1 MKVFLFPLGH
11 VLLYPGTSKPLH
23 IFEPRYLK
31 MVQDAIEQR
40 VPIAIG
46 FVDDPQKPL
55 RYEAGQ
61 KLGFVREIVG
71 YGYPQIIE
79 TRPDGTL
86 LILLPGNGKAKLG
99 PLLDDSL
106 PYLVCEAEK
115 VEEDMTISNATS
127 PSYVVLQKLLLNWL
141 QNNIPDSRAREEFRR
156 HLKTPEQ
163 VVGCV
168 AAYLVADPDMQQMVL
183 EENLLEEKINLL
195 SGMIGRGRDT

>member
-31 MVQDAIEQR
+31 MVQDAITQK

-55 RYEAGQ
+55 HYEPGQ
-61 KLGFVREIVG
+61 TLGFVRDIVG
-71 YGYPQIIE
+71 YGHPQIIE
-79 TRPDGTL
+79 TRSDGTM

-99 PLLDDSL
+99 KLIDDSQ
-106 PYLVCEAEK
+106 PYLICEAERID
-115 VEEDMTISNATS
+115 EDLTIS
-127 PSYVVLQKLLLNWL
+127 PSGSASYLVLQKLLLAWL

-168 AAYLVADPDMQQMVL
+168 AAYLVADPDLQQLIL
-183 EENLLEEKINLL
+183 EANMLEEKINLL
-195 SGMIGRGRDT
+195 SGMIGAGTD

>member
-31 MVQDAIEQR
+31 MVQDSIEQR

-61 KLGFVREIVG
+61 PLGFVRDVVG
-71 YGYPQIIE
+71 YGHPQIIE

-99 PLLDDSL
+99 RLLDDSL

-115 VEEDMTISNATS
+115 IEEDMTISNETS

-168 AAYLVADPDMQQMVL
+168 AAYLVADPDMQQMIL

>member
-1 MKVFLFPLGH
+1 MCFST
-11 VLLYPGTSKPLH
+11 PGTSKPLH